1 MRICMERISPAR
13 RGACITM
20 NLPAIRTAKDLD
32 KAAEKVT
39 QAIRRGELTPTEGET
54 MMNLLESRSR
64 VMERVQLE
72 SRLEK
77 LEKNMAANKTRPRR

>member
-13 RGACITM
+13 RGAYITM

-39 QAIRRGELTPTEGET
+39 QAVRRGELTPTEGET
-54 MMNLLESRSR
+54 MMNLFEIRSR
-64 VMERVQLE
+64 IMLGVQLE
-72 SRLEK
+72 SRIEEM
-77 LEKNMAANKTRPRR
+77 EKNMAANKTRPRR